1 MVLLIRD
8 EDINAIEIKPE
19 EVIEAVEDAYSQEGR
34 GHAFETPRL
43 EIRVKGRHLPHIAPG
58 TTSVGQGMAYLEE
71 SKALVISHAYHFS
84 YHKYVSQIMDP
95 ENGETL
101 ALMMRGR
108 GAFGVKEK
116 KAGSGG
122 FRTGAAAAIGAKYL
136 ARENVDAVGVIG
148 TGRVGRA
155 SLICLQ
161 KVRDFNKVYSHSG
174 TRRDD
179 EFAREM
185 EKALGVDVIAC
196 DSPETVV
203 RKAEILI
210 TATYATEPIVKGEWL
225 NEGLHIS
232 GMGAD
237 DTLKAELDV
246 NAIRRMDK
254 IVIDSDKCLTI
265 GEIALPMKMG
275 AIGPENIH
283 GKIGE
288 VVIGTKPGREG
299 PEEITLFES
308 DGTHIQSASV
318 AWLTY
323 NKVKEAGLGVDISKL
338 ASFFINP

>member
-1 MVLLIRD
+1 
-8 EDINAIEIKPE
+8 
-19 EVIEAVEDAYSQEGR
+19 
-34 GHAFETPRL
+34 
-43 EIRVKGRHLPHIAPG
+43 
-58 TTSVGQGMAYLEE
+58 
-71 SKALVISHAYHFS
+71 
-84 YHKYVSQIMDP
+84 
-95 ENGETL
+95 
-101 ALMMRGR
+101 
-108 GAFGVKEK
+108 
-116 KAGSGG
+116 
-122 FRTGAAAAIGAKYL
+122 
-136 ARENVDAVGVIG
+136 
-148 TGRVGRA
+148 
-155 SLICLQ
+155 
-161 KVRDFNKVYSHSG
+161 
-174 TRRDD
+174 
-179 EFAREM
+179 M

-288 VVIGTKPGREG
+288 VVIGTKPGREC